1 MKTLFASIL
10 LFFCTASVFSADDS
24 EKLIHRY
31 LKPSVMVYTPED
43 EGYGTAFVVR
53 SELVG
58 NKYRNVAMSCYHT
71 IEDNTVIKIVV
82 MNYDKNGKLLG
93 FTRVSAIEY
102 LSQKKDDLT
111 VLLFETTEKCEVVKL
126 APFNYEPKFGER
138 VSKVGFGLGDDATFE
153 EGRITGV
160 YSRQP
165 VVFNGMIRTNMDIC
179 GGDSGGALF
188 TEKGEVIGVSNSM
201 RSMGPHLYHNRS
213 YFTPMSKF
221 KTWDD
226 KVNNA
231 LAFVYNRKE
240 KMPVMAFSIMR
251 MSQFEPVGEK
261 NAVLYRSLA
270 VKTGY

>member
-1 MKTLFASIL
+1 MKTFLALIL
-10 LFFCTASVFSADDS
+10 LLSFAAPVFSGGEP
-24 EKLIHRY
+24 EKVVSQC
-31 LKPSVMVYTPED
+31 LKPSVLVYTPED
-43 EGYGTAFVVR
+43 QGYGTAFVVR

-58 NKYRNVAMSCYHT
+58 NKYRNVAVSCYHN
-71 IEDNTVIKIVV
+71 IEDNNVIKIVV

-93 FTRVSAIEY
+93 HTKVTGIEY
-102 LSQKKDDLT
+102 LSEKKEDLT

-126 APFNYEPKFGER
+126 APFDYQPKFGEW
-138 VSKVGFGLGDDATFE
+138 VKKIGFGLGDDATLE
-153 EGRITGV
+153 DGKITGV

-165 VVFNGMIRTNMDIC
+165 TVFTGMIRTNMNIVP
-179 GGDSGGALF
+179 GDSGGPLF
-188 TEKGEVIGVSNSM
+188 TSKNEVIGVNNSM

-251 MSQFEPVGEK
+251 MSQYEPVGEE
-261 NAVLYRSLA
+261 NAVLYRTHA
-270 VKTGY
+270 GKTGH